1 MLAKISLKTLL
12 VTLLLSLL
20 VGCSTLKVS
29 YRFLDNAIRWKIN
42 DYVSLT
48 SAQGAALNRD
58 INKFHHWHQSTQLPI
73 YADFTAKKAVQFEQA
88 TLSPQD
94 FSKIYDEFFDLAM
107 DSLDELV
114 PVITTMLFSLE
125 EQQIP
130 QVIKNVER
138 EMTKHLREDFARTP
152 QQQLAKR
159 QGRMIKRIAKMT
171 GRLSR
176 AQANLITD
184 WAKATLSDKKLRE
197 QRQKRLLDTV
207 SKQLNNRT
215 NQAQFNRN
223 LLAQFKN
230 QERFASAAEKQSY
243 QQRKQLTVRLMSD
256 LFNSLTPLQK
266 QNLIASIKKY
276 QFDFLSL
283 TAKR

>member
-1 MLAKISLKTLL
+1 MHARLSLKTLL

-48 SAQGAALNRD
+48 SAQGAALNQD
-58 INKFHHWHQSTQLPI
+58 LNKFHYWHQSTQLPI
-73 YADFTAKKAVQFEQA
+73 YANFMAKKAIQFEQA

-114 PVITTMLFSLE
+114 PVITTMVFSLE
-125 EQQIP
+125 EAQIP
-130 QVIKNVER
+130 PVIKNIER
-138 EMTKHLREDFARTP
+138 EMTKDLKEDFAKTP
-152 QQQLAKR
+152 QQQINRR
-159 QGRMIKRIAKMT
+159 QGRMIKRMAKLV
-171 GRLSR
+171 GRLTK
-176 AQANLITD
+176 AQANLIAD
-184 WAKATLSDKKLRE
+184 WAKATPPNRALRE
-197 QRQKRLLDTV
+197 QRQKRLLDTL
-207 SKQLNNRT
+207 SKLLKNRS
-215 NQAQFNRN
+215 NPEQFNRT
-223 LLAQFKN
+223 LLAQLKS

-243 QQRKQLTVRLMSD
+243 QQRKQLTVKLMSD

-266 QNLIASIKKY
+266 QNLIASVKKY

-283 TAKR
+283 VAK